1 MRVKPRP
8 NMEPTAT
15 PDAGDVLLGYGTD
28 IESVMEMEFWVPQR
42 GTAYQPRVQPWD

>member
-1 MRVKPRP
+1 
-8 NMEPTAT
+8 MEPTAT